1 VKDWFY
7 GQNVRESLMPPP
19 VTTDASVPVES
30 PHESVGPDTGSMM
43 QTATFRRAAARVR
56 RKQALDDQ
64 KRSFL
69 RMVSHELRTPLNAVI
84 GFSEILSCE
93 LYGPLGAPQYKEYA
107 TLVHESGLK
116 LLKLVNQIVEI
127 ARLEGHVTDLDLG
140 SEDLDEAVEDVV
152 LQLRAEAA
160 ARGVSVV
167 PPEIGTLPAL
177 RADGRGLRTILT
189 NLLHNAIIHSPQDGL
204 VLIEARP
211 VGEAMVEIE
220 IRDHGEGVDPAD
232 LVRLIRPF
240 EQGGASTLTRASEGA
255 GLGLPI
261 VDLLTRAM
269 GGSLRLRSAPGRGFT
284 AIVTLPEAQ
293 ARASLAQVRR

>member
-1 VKDWFY
+1 
-7 GQNVRESLMPPP
+7 MPPP
-19 VTTDASVPVES
+19 AITDASGHAETPRES
-30 PHESVGPDTGSMM
+30 AGADTGLMS
-43 QTATFRRAAARVR
+43 QTTAFRRAAARAR

-116 LLKLVNQIVEI
+116 LLRLVNQIVEI

-140 SEDLDEAVEDVV
+140 EESLDDAVEDVI
-152 LQLRAEAA
+152 LQLRSEAST
-160 ARGVSVV
+160 RGVSIVA
-167 PPEIGTLPAL
+167 PEAGSLPCL

-189 NLLHNAIIHSPQDGL
+189 NLLQNALTHSPQGGL
-204 VLIEARP
+204 VTIEAQQ
-211 VGEAMVEIE
+211 VGGAVEIQ

-232 LVRLIRPF
+232 LPRLIRPF
-240 EQGGASTLTRASEGA
+240 EQGGPTLTRASEGA

-269 GGSLRLRSAPGRGFT
+269 DGSLRLKSTAGHGFT
-284 AIVTLPEAQ
+284 AIVTLPDTSPRPSM
-293 ARASLAQVRR
+293 ARVRP

>member
-1 VKDWFY
+1 
-7 GQNVRESLMPPP
+7 MPPP
-19 VTTDASVPVES
+19 ATTDAPPYVES
-30 PHESVGPDTGSMM
+30 PRESVGADTGSMS
-43 QTATFRRAAARVR
+43 QTATFRRAAARAR

-107 TLVHESGLK
+107 ALVHESGLK

-140 SEDLDEAVEDVV
+140 VQDLDEAVEDVM
-152 LQLRAEAA
+152 LLLRAEAG
-160 ARGVSVV
+160 ARGVSIIA
-167 PPEIGTLPAL
+167 PEVGSLPSL
-177 RADGRGLRTILT
+177 KADGRGLRTILT
-189 NLLHNAIIHSPQDGL
+189 NLLQNAVAHSPQGGMIVVEGRRTGD
-204 VLIEARP
+204 
-211 VGEAMVEIE
+211 AMIEIE
-220 IRDHGEGVDPAD
+220 VRDHGDGVDPAD
-232 LVRLIRPF
+232 LGRLIRPF
-240 EQGGASTLTRASEGA
+240 EQGGSTLTRSTEGA

-269 GGSLRLRSAPGRGFT
+269 GGAFRLRSTPGQGFS
-284 AIVTLPEAQ
+284 AVVTLPEAQ
-293 ARASLAQVRR
+293 GRPGSPRGRP

>member
-1 VKDWFY
+1 M
-7 GQNVRESLMPPP
+7 SPPAI
-19 VTTDASVPVES
+19 TDALGPIEA
-30 PHESVGPDTGSMM
+30 PREAVGADTGLMS
-43 QTATFRRAAARVR
+43 QTATFRRAAARAR

-107 TLVHESGLK
+107 GLVHESGLK
-116 LLKLVNQIVEI
+116 LLRLVNQIVEI

-140 SEDLDEAVEDVV
+140 VENLDDAVEDVV
-152 LQLRAEAA
+152 LQLRAEAGP
-160 ARGVSVV
+160 RGIEVVV
-167 PPEIGTLPAL
+167 PDAGALPTL

-189 NLLHNAIIHSPQDGL
+189 NLLQNAISHSPQGGAI
-204 VLIEARP
+204 VVEARP
-211 VGEAMVEIE
+211 IGEAMIEIE

-232 LVRLIRPF
+232 LPRLIRPF
-240 EQGGASTLTRASEGA
+240 EQGGATLTRASEGA

-269 GGSLRLRSAPGRGFT
+269 GGSLRLKSAPGQGFT
-284 AIVTLPEAQ
+284 AVVTLPEAQ
-293 ARASLAQVRR
+293 ASDAVGRRRI

>member
-1 VKDWFY
+1 MSPPAITDTSAHAETP
-7 GQNVRESLMPPP
+7 REGAGAETGLM
-19 VTTDASVPVES
+19 S
-30 PHESVGPDTGSMM
+30 

-116 LLKLVNQIVEI
+116 LLRLVNQIVEI

-140 SEDLDEAVEDVV
+140 VQDLDEAVEDVI

-160 ARGVSVV
+160 ARGVNIVAPEVGAV
-167 PPEIGTLPAL
+167 PSL
-177 RADGRGLRTILT
+177 RADGRGLRTLLT
-189 NLLHNAIIHSPQDGL
+189 NLLQNAISHSPQGGL
-204 VLIEARP
+204 IVIEGRQTDD
-211 VGEAMVEIE
+211 AMVEIE

-232 LVRLIRPF
+232 LNRLIRPF
-240 EQGGASTLTRASEGA
+240 EQGGNTLTRSSEGA

-261 VDLLTRAM
+261 VDMLAQAM
-269 GGSLRLRSAPGRGFT
+269 GGSLRLKSALGQGFT
-284 AIVTLPEAQ
+284 AVVTLPEAV
-293 ARASLAQVRR
+293 AGAAVGRRRP